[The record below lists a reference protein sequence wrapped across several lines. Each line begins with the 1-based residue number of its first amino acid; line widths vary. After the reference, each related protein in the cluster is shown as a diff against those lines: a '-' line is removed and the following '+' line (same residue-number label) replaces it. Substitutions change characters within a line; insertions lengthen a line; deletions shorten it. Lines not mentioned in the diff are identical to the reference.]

1 MNSMFG
7 KNKFL
12 VDVIRGAEN
21 LTEKHFCDGFL
32 HKKWQSVWMRR
43 LKVYFLGG
51 VPLDV
56 LEISVRKRVG
66 LRKEC
71 GVGIADWYLL
81 ADDWYLKKDFHLIS
95 GNSTRSQL

>member
-1 MNSMFG
+1 M
-7 KNKFL
+7 
-12 VDVIRGAEN
+12 
-21 LTEKHFCDGFL
+21 
-32 HKKWQSVWMRR
+32 
-43 LKVYFLGG
+43 YFLGG

-81 ADDWYLKKDFHLIS
+81 ADD
-95 GNSTRSQL
+95 